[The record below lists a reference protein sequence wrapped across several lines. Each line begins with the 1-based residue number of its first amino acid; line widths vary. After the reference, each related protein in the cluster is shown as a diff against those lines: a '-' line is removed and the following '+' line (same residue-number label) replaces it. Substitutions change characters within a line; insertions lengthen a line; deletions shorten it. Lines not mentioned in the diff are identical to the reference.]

1 MGAVSWHPEFAQ
13 FQLEGTPGQPY
24 GATTDELL
32 KIEHNMRLRRAI
44 ANFFLGEGA
53 FVVTMPTFPLLGR
66 HGCFFPESP
75 VTSDNTLF
83 SGSLFVPDG
92 VINPHPRYPTP

>member
-32 KIEHNMRLRRAI
+32 KIEHSMRLRRAI